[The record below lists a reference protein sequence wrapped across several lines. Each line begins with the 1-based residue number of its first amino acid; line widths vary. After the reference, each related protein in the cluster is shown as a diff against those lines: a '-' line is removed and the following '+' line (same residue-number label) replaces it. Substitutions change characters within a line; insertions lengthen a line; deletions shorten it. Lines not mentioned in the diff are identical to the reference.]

1 MQKEENRQER
11 KLNRVNTIM
20 RAYEFKKPIDEAKI
34 VEIVPAIGNA
44 VGRVGQ
50 AMGGAAAQGA
60 GAAAAMGKDTNKA
73 QQVGDKVA
81 KGAATAI
88 QKGQDKVASAIL
100 KKGSQLA
107 VPTQGG
113 KEEEFDIVNVDGD
126 EVTLK
131 NPNPKTGEPQGF
143 IYKKD
148 ELDAIVKAK
157 ADKVAGSDDNAGGN
171 PAGQVV

>member
-1 MQKEENRQER
+1 
-11 KLNRVNTIM
+11 M
-20 RAYEFKKPIDEAKI
+20 RAYEFKQPIDEAKI
-34 VEIVPAIGNA
+34 VEIVPAIAGA

-50 AMGGAAAQGA
+50 AMGGGAAQGA
-60 GAAAAMGKDTNKA
+60 GAAAAMGQDTNKA

-113 KEEEFDIVNVDGD
+113 KEEEFDIVDVKGD
-126 EVTLK
+126 DITLQ
-131 NPNPKTGEPQGF
+131 NPNPKKGEPQAF
-143 IYKKD
+143 IFKKD
-148 ELDAIVKAK
+148 ELDAIVQAK
-157 ADKVAGSDDNAGGN
+157 ADSVAGGN
-171 PAGQVV
+171 PQAGGAAGKVA

>member
-1 MQKEENRQER
+1 
-11 KLNRVNTIM
+11 M
-20 RAYEFKKPIDEAKI
+20 RAYEFKKPIDEAKN
-34 VEIVPAIGNA
+34 VEIVPAISGA

-50 AMGGAAAQGA
+50 AMGGGAAQGA
-60 GAAAAMGKDTNKA
+60 GAAAAMGQKTNKA
-73 QQVGDKVA
+73 QQVGAKVA

-88 QKGQDKVASAIL
+88 KKGQDKVASAIL

-107 VPTQGG
+107 IPTDGG
-113 KEEEFDIVNVDGD
+113 KEEEFDIVDINGD

-131 NPNPKTGEPQGF
+131 NPVPKKGEPQGF
-143 IYKKD
+143 VYKKD

-157 ADKVAGSDDNAGGN
+157 ADKVAGSDPAGGGN